1 MAKAQTYLVR
11 LKRLHLVEAVSRE
24 HCIADYLLII
34 MKVYLNTG
42 SQLRLREQQHSDK
55 SSPPLL
61 HISVQLHQYPPASP
75 TSTWKVHH
83 KAAPVS
89 ATYPH
94 LPCNRRTIFV
104 IVSRISRLDG
114 VSYLK
119 DHGWHMDH
127 QAVSARQCLKRILS
141 TKPQV
146 SSSRLFLLRTL
157 VCLVTR
163 KPIGTVQAFQM
174 RFYVNK
180 RTSP

>member
-1 MAKAQTYLVR
+1 MR

-24 HCIADYLLII
+24 HCIAEYLLII
-34 MKVYLNTG
+34 VEVYLNTG
-42 SQLRLREQQHSDK
+42 SQLRLREQQQSDK
-55 SSPPLL
+55 SFSPLL
-61 HISVQLHQYPPASP
+61 HISVQLHQCPPASP
-75 TSTWKVHH
+75 TSTWKIHH

-104 IVSRISRLDG
+104 IVSRLSCLDG

-119 DHGWHMDH
+119 DHGWHMHH
-127 QAVSARQCLKRILS
+127 QAVSVRQCSKGILS

-163 KPIGTVQAFQM
+163 TPVGTVQAFQM

-180 RTSP
+180 RTGP